1 MSKEHYD
8 AKVNTLEALTPEAG
22 VKTNN
27 ACEI

>member
-8 AKVNTLEALTPEAG
+8 AKVSTLETLVTEAG

-27 ACEI
+27 PCKI